1 MTQAEVRRMF
11 QCMKVELHETVID
24 KLFEAIAD
32 PRDNGMIRI
41 EALCTAL
48 DAKQHE
54 HPLTSLRSP
63 NRPAT
68 RFSQSVR
75 W

>member
-1 MTQAEVRRMF
+1 
-11 QCMKVELHETVID
+11 
-24 KLFEAIAD
+24 
-32 PRDNGMIRI
+32 MIRI